1 MSQKILFVD
10 DDPRILSAFTRRL
23 RKDFDF
29 HTATDGE
36 EALRVL
42 AKEGPF
48 AVVISDQQMPGM
60 RGIELLK
67 EVMTRD
73 PLTIRIMLTGNADR
87 ETAIASVNDS
97 AVFRYLNKPCP
108 VETIAETVR
117 EALAEYNKSVAEK
130 ELLEGTLAGSVK
142 VLVDIL
148 AANDPHAFRQISN
161 LRNAGRKLASHVGLA
176 KAWNL
181 DMAITLSTIGDV
193 MLPPHLRS
201 KMIDG
206 KELDQ
211 VETDLVIQSPQV
223 ARKLLLNIPRMSEV
237 ADSIYYKDKGFDG
250 SGFPSDGVKTT
261 DIPLNARILH
271 VLQFLIEASEEGT
284 PDRTA
289 FAALEEVPHLFDGEL
304 VKQARACFLDAS
316 NSEEMKICKM
326 AVNVDVLLPGDKA
339 VDDFKTQSGELAL
352 SAGTELNEAVLER
365 IRQFHKMRPLVQP
378 LRIFRRV
385 KASAAKGKDAA

>member
-1 MSQKILFVD
+1 MSQKVLFVD
-10 DDPRILSAFTRRL
+10 DDPRILSAFARRL

-36 EALRVL
+36 EALKL
-42 AKEGPF
+42 LSQEGPF

-87 ETAIASVNDS
+87 ETAVASVNDS

-108 VETIAETVR
+108 VETIADTVR
-117 EALAEYNKSVAEK
+117 EALAEYNKAVAEK

-148 AANDPHAFRQISN
+148 AANDPHAFRQISS
-161 LRNAGRKLASHVGLA
+161 LRTAGRRLASHMKLA

-193 MLPPHLRS
+193 MLPPHLRA
-201 KMIDG
+201 KMMDG
-206 KELDQ
+206 EELDQ
-211 VETDLVIQSPQV
+211 VETDLVIQSPEV
-223 ARKLLLNIPRMSEV
+223 ARKLLLNIPRMSDV
-237 ADSIYYKDKGFDG
+237 ADSIYYKDKAFDG
-250 SGFPSDGVKTT
+250 SGFPGDGVKGT

-271 VLQFLIEASEEGT
+271 LLQNLIDTSEDGS
-284 PDRTA
+284 PDA
-289 FAALEEVPHLFDGEL
+289 KSFQALEKNVHLFDPNL
-304 VKQARACFLDAS
+304 VAMAKKCFVDAPQK
-316 NSEEMKICKM
+316 EEMTITRLT
-326 AVNVDVLLPGDKA
+326 VNVDALLPGDKV
-339 VDDFKTQSGELAL
+339 VDDVKTQAGDLAL
-352 SAGTELNEAVLER
+352 SAGTDLNEAVIER
-365 IRQFHKMRPLVQP
+365 LRQFHKMRPLVQP
-378 LRIFRRV
+378 LRILRRV
-385 KASAAKGKDAA
+385 KASAAKNKDAA